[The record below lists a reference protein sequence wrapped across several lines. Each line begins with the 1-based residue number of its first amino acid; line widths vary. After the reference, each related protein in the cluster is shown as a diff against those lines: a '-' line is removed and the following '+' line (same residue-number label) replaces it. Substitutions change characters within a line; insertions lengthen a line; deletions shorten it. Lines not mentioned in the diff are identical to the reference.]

1 MLFDNHNNNNNNN
14 NKFNRQA
21 VARVGGD
28 TARRRINPTVLL
40 NLRIIVPPK
49 ELQKRIGAAV
59 EREIAPERS

>member
-1 MLFDNHNNNNNNN
+1 MLFDNHNN

-21 VARVGGD
+21 VARVGAD
-28 TARRRINPTVLL
+28 TARRRINSTVLL

-59 EREIAPERS
+59 EREIAPECR